1 MSRRPVV
8 AVIVGR
14 DTVDAPHPPGSGLW
28 ARQQIMGGS
37 EPDCFLIDKMTCIRL
52 LAEDDAEF
60 ATALWCT
67 IEEHGQTATY
77 STK

>member
-14 DTVDAPHPPGSGLW
+14 DAVEPAHPRGSALW
-28 ARQQIMGGS
+28 ARQQIMG
-37 EPDCFLIDKMTCIRL
+37 EPAPDCFLIDKMTCIRL